1 MGEES
6 EPPAERPDDPSDGAG
21 AMSLLRNLSQ
31 EKIVLLIAVLLFVS
45 CSLFLGG
52 FFTVGN
58 LITIVRS
65 VSVLGILAIG
75 MGIVVI
81 GRGID
86 LSMIAVMALSVAWF
100 LELLNQSVP
109 LLPALGMAVAAVVA
123 VGLINGF
130 LIAYA
135 EVPAIFATLAT
146 GAFVFGFGRSQLISQ
161 DAVFIPP
168 AQQGLSAL
176 GQLRIAGVPVE
187 IFFFAAAAFAAFLV
201 LRFTKYGRF
210 IYYMGDNFAAARN
223 TGMPVRPMIVAK
235 YVVSALIAFFAG
247 LITAGNLLSINTRVV
262 NSTLLYDVI
271 LVVVI
276 GGIGLSGGKG
286 GIRNVIVGALLI
298 GIMLNA
304 MTIIDIPTI
313 YQNLIKSTILLVAI
327 MIDSVINPRDEQTAQ
342 QGDI

>member
-1 MGEES
+1 
-6 EPPAERPDDPSDGAG
+6 
-21 AMSLLRNLSQ
+21 MSRVRGLSQ
-31 EKIVLLIAVLLFVS
+31 EKIVLLIAVALFVL
-45 CSLFLGG
+45 CSILLRG
-52 FFTVGN
+52 FFSPSN

-65 VSVLGILAIG
+65 ISVLGILAIG
-75 MGIVVI
+75 MGIVII

-86 LSMIAVMALSVAWF
+86 LSMVAVMALSVAWF
-100 LELLNQSVP
+100 LQLLNDQMAM
-109 LLPALGMAVAAVVA
+109 LPALALTVGAVIL
-123 VGLINGF
+123 VGLVNGF
-130 LIAYA
+130 LVAYA
-135 EVPAIFATLAT
+135 DVPAIFATLAT

-168 AQQGLSAL
+168 DRQALTAL
-176 GQLRIAGVPVE
+176 GQLRVAGVPVE
-187 IFFFAAAAFAAFLV
+187 IFFFAIAAFLGFLV

-210 IYYMGDNFAAARN
+210 IYFMGDNFTAARN
-223 TGMPVRPMIVAK
+223 TGMPVRPMILAK
-235 YVVSALIAFFAG
+235 YVASALIAFFAG
-247 LITAGNLLSINTRVV
+247 LITAANLASINTRVV

-313 YQNLIKSTILLVAI
+313 YQNLIKSTILLAAI
-327 MIDSVINPRDEQTAQ
+327 LIDSFINPRDEQTAQ